1 MIPPPQNFT
10 LDGKKVPKV
19 AVLMGGPDEEHAIS
33 IESGNAVLGALKQA
47 GLKAEGIE
55 LGRDGLWYYRDDSVK
70 TPGRALDN
78 LKRDFDVAFLA
89 LHGKTG
95 EGGIVQGALELI
107 GMPFTGSDSVA
118 SCLAMN
124 KAVSRALYEEAGI
137 PVAPG
142 AVIHPDDPRKP
153 DVIADELIASFGLP
167 LFSKPLDS
175 GSSYGVRIEK
185 DAPSLTKRISSSRKI
200 EQVLLLEQR
209 IEGPEYTVAVIDG
222 DAGSISLPP
231 VLIRPTKGAEF
242 FTLEI
247 KYDPEA
253 VEEICPAP
261 ASPEVLSE
269 LTRLGVLAHKVLGC
283 RDFSRTDILW
293 GEQGPVVLETNTI
306 PGLTSASLFPKAARA
321 AGIDFPELV
330 RMLVYNAVTRTQG
343 RVPGT

>member
-1 MIPPPQNFT
+1 MIPPPPNFT
-10 LDGKKVPKV
+10 ADGKKVPKV

-33 IESGNAVLGALKQA
+33 IESGNAVLKALKQA

-55 LGRDGLWYYRDDSVK
+55 LGRDGLWYYRDENVR

-95 EGGIVQGALELI
+95 EGGIVQGLLEFI

-124 KAVSRALYEEAGI
+124 KAVARALYQEAGI

-142 AVIHPDDPRKP
+142 GVVHPDDPRTP
-153 DVIADELIASFGLP
+153 AEVAEAIIESFGLP

-185 DAPSLTKRISSSRKI
+185 DATSLAKRVSSSRKI
-200 EQVLLLEQR
+200 GQVLLIEQR
-209 IEGPEYTVAVIDG
+209 VAGPEYTVAVVDEDEG
-222 DAGSISLPP
+222 PISLPP

-247 KYDPEA
+247 KYDPDA

-283 RDFSRTDILW
+283 RDFSRTDIMW
-293 GEQGPVVLETNTI
+293 GEEGPVVLETNTI

-330 RMLVYNAVTRTQG
+330 KMLVYRAVARTQG
-343 RVPGT
+343 HPKGV

>member
-1 MIPPPQNFT
+1 
-10 LDGKKVPKV
+10 
-19 AVLMGGPDEEHAIS
+19 MGGPDEEHAIS
-33 IESGNAVLGALKQA
+33 IKSGNAVLGALKQA
-47 GLKAEGIE
+47 GVSADGIE
-55 LGRDGLWYYRDDSVK
+55 LGRDGLWYYRDETVK
-70 TPGRALDN
+70 TAGRALDN
-78 LKRDFDVAFLA
+78 LKRDYDVAFLA

-95 EGGIVQGALELI
+95 EGGIVQGVLELI
-107 GMPFTGSDSVA
+107 GMPYTGSDSVA

-124 KAVSRALYEEAGI
+124 KAVSRALYTEAGI

-142 AVIHPDDPRKP
+142 TVIRPDDARSPSQ
-153 DVIADELIASFGLP
+153 IAASLVGSMGLP

-185 DAPSLTKRISSSRKI
+185 DVDSLAKRLSSARKI
-200 EQVLLLEQR
+200 GQVLLVEQS
-209 IEGPEYTVAVIDG
+209 IAGPEYTVAVLEGDG
-222 DAGSISLPP
+222 GLNPLPP
-231 VLIRPTKGAEF
+231 ILIRPKDGSEF

-247 KYDPEA
+247 KYAPDL

-293 GEQGPVVLETNTI
+293 GEDGPVVLETNTI

-330 RMLVYNAVTRTQG
+330 RMLVYRAAKR
-343 RVPGT
+343 

>member
-10 LDGKKVPKV
+10 TDGKRAPKV
-19 AVLMGGPDEEHAIS
+19 AVLMGGPDEEHSIS

-47 GLKAEGIE
+47 GVKAEGIE
-55 LGRDGLWYYRDDSVK
+55 LGRDGLWYYRDERVK

-95 EGGIVQGALELI
+95 EGGIVQGVLELI
-107 GMPFTGSDSVA
+107 GMPYTGSDSVA

-124 KAVSRALYEEAGI
+124 KAVSRTLYQEAGI
-137 PVAPG
+137 PVAQG
-142 AVIHPDDPRKP
+142 SVIHPDDPRSAE
-153 DVIADELIASFGLP
+153 DIAEELIGAFGLP

-185 DAPSLTKRISSSRKI
+185 DLQALSQRINSSRKI
-200 EQVLLLEQR
+200 DQVLLVEQR
-209 IEGPEYTVAVIDG
+209 VEGPEYTVAVVDG
-222 DAGSISLPP
+222 DDGVISFPP

-247 KYDPEA
+247 KYDPNA

-261 ASPEVLSE
+261 AEPEILSE
-269 LTRLGVLAHKVLGC
+269 LTRLGVLAHQVLGC
-283 RDFSRTDILW
+283 RDFSRTDIIW
-293 GEQGPVVLETNTI
+293 GPDGPIVLETNTI

-330 RMLVYNAVTRTQG
+330 KTLVYRAVARTKGQN
-343 RVPGT
+343 

>member
-10 LDGKKVPKV
+10 ADGKKVPKV

-33 IESGNAVLGALKQA
+33 IESGNAVLKALKQA

-55 LGRDGLWYYRDDSVK
+55 LGRDGLWYYRDENVR

-95 EGGIVQGALELI
+95 EGGIVQGVLELI

-124 KAVSRALYEEAGI
+124 KAVSRALYQEAGI

-142 AVIHPDDPRKP
+142 EVVHPDDPRTP
-153 DVIADELIASFGLP
+153 AQVADAIIESFGLP

-185 DAPSLTKRISSSRKI
+185 DATALAKRVSSSRKI
-200 EQVLLLEQR
+200 DQVLLIEQR
-209 IEGPEYTVAVIDG
+209 VAGPEYTVAVVDG
-222 DAGSISLPP
+222 DEGINPLPP

-247 KYDPEA
+247 KYDPDA

-261 ASPEVLSE
+261 ASAEVLSE

-283 RDFSRTDILW
+283 RDFSRTDIMW
-293 GEQGPVVLETNTI
+293 GEDGPVVLETNTI

-330 RMLVYNAVTRTQG
+330 KMLVYRAVTRTQG
-343 RVPGT
+343 RPRGV